1 MVSTGAAI
9 RKLVSASDSFIGS
22 FHWTKPIGSMFS
34 FLKNALA
41 AGYWA
46 PDASDRTHFAFIG
59 ASRSQEHFERPGV
72 PHGVSVN

>member
-34 FLKNALA
+34 FLKNALTRGGTVADGVASNLPTATPASSDTSTAEA
-41 AGYWA
+41 AFVLKW
-46 PDASDRTHFAFIG
+46 
-59 ASRSQEHFERPGV
+59 
-72 PHGVSVN
+72 